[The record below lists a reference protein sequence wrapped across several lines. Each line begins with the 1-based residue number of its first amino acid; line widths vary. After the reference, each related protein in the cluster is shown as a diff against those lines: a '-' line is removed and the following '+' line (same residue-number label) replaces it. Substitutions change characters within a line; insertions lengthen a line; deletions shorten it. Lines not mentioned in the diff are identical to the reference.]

1 MVEPMRGLAST
12 VRFLQ
17 EENQRLLERSEQ
29 LGRENAYLH
38 DTLKSLKGLVDT
50 VARLDVTEDLE
61 RLLNRIVYE
70 AVRIVDAV
78 EGSLL
83 VVDPGTE
90 ELVFVAARSEMRD
103 RLIGYRIP
111 IDTGIVGWVI
121 QHQEAVTANDVRQD
135 ARFSSAVDQA
145 FQFTTRSLLA
155 VPLICCGQPLGAI
168 ELVNKYSDQPFNE
181 RDIETVSLL
190 SPIAAMVVALAN
202 RPR

>member
-1 MVEPMRGLAST
+1 MGGLAST
-12 VRFLQ
+12 MRFLQ
-17 EENQRLLERSEQ
+17 EENHRLLERGEE
-29 LGRENAYLH
+29 LERENVYLH
-38 DTLKSLKGLVDT
+38 DTLKSIKGLVDT
-50 VARLDVTEDLE
+50 VARLDVIEDLD

-83 VVDPGTE
+83 VSDPAAG

-103 RLIGYRIP
+103 RLVGYRIP
-111 IDTGIVGWVI
+111 IDTGIAGWVV
-121 QHQEAVTANDVRQD
+121 QHEEPVIANDVRQD
-135 ARFSSAVDQA
+135 DRFSSTVDQA

-190 SPIAAMVVALAN
+190 SPIAAMVIALAS

>member
-29 LGRENAYLH
+29 LGRENVYLH

>member
-1 MVEPMRGLAST
+1 VVEPMRGASST

-17 EENQRLLERSEQ
+17 EENQRLLARNEGLEQ
-29 LGRENAYLH
+29 ENAYLR
-38 DTLKSLKGLVDT
+38 DTYKSLKGLVDT
-50 VARLDVTEDLE
+50 VARLDVAEDLE

-83 VVDPGTE
+83 IIDPATD

-121 QHQEAVTANDVRQD
+121 QHQEAVIANDVRQD
-135 ARFSSAVDQA
+135 ARFSSSVDQA
-145 FQFTTRSLLA
+145 FQFTTRSLMA

-168 ELVNKYSDQPFNE
+168 ELVNKFSDHPFNE
-181 RDIETVSLL
+181 RDIDTLSLL
-190 SPIAAMVVALAN
+190 SPIAALVIALAN
-202 RPR
+202 KTR